1 MILLQIKSRQKGFTL
16 IELLVVISII
26 GVLASVVLA
35 SLNSV
40 RISARDAQRQ
50 LDLRAMKTALE
61 MHFSDRGSYT
71 QPETGWLD
79 TSIGEIG
86 GGAAGTGDWAAN
98 SNIRELVTQGYL
110 PQAPKDPLNDSTHF
124 YYYEPNN
131 PNEIPGVVEGGA
143 YFICTTLEKT
153 GNQYCVGGNW
163 PGIIH

>member
-1 MILLQIKSRQKGFTL
+1 MYKIITDKQKAFTL

-26 GVLASVVLA
+26 GILASVVLA
-35 SLNSV
+35 SLNSA

-61 MHFSDRGSYT
+61 LHFSDRGSYT
-71 QPETGWLD
+71 QPETGWMD

-86 GGAAGTGDWAAN
+86 GGAPGTGDWVAN

-131 PNEIPGVVEGGA
+131 PNELPGIVEGRA
-143 YFICTTLEKT
+143 YLICATLEKT
-153 GNQYCVGGNW
+153 GSQYCVGSNW
-163 PGIIH
+163 PGVIY